1 MLIVFD
7 DMIDDM
13 ESNKKL
19 IPNDTELFL
28 IGRKL
33 SISLVFISQPYF
45 KVFKTIRLN
54 AIHYSFIK
62 IPGKRQLQQ
71 IASNS
76 SSDIDFEEFMKMYRD
91 YTKKNIFSE

>member
-1 MLIVFD
+1 
-7 DMIDDM
+7 MIDDM

-28 IGRKL
+28 IGIKL
-33 SISLVFISQPYF
+33 SISLVFISQPYLQ
-45 KVFKTIRLN
+45 VFKTIRLN
-54 AIHYSFIK
+54 TTHYSFMK

-76 SSDIDFEEFMKMYRD
+76 SSDIDFEDFMKMYRD
-91 YTKKNIFSE
+91 YTKKKHF

>member
-1 MLIVFD
+1 
-7 DMIDDM
+7 MIDDM

-33 SISLVFISQPYF
+33 STSLVFISQPYF

-54 AIHYSFIK
+54 TTDYSFMK
-62 IPGKRQLQQ
+62 IPGKRELQQ

-76 SSDIDFEEFMKMYRD
+76 SSDIDFEDFMKMYRD
-91 YTKKNIFSE
+91 YTKKSIFSE

>member
-1 MLIVFD
+1 
-7 DMIDDM
+7 MIDDM

-33 SISLVFISQPYF
+33 STSLVFISQTYF

-54 AIHYSFIK
+54 TTDYSFMK
-62 IPGKRQLQQ
+62 IPGKRELQQ

-76 SSDIDFEEFMKMYRD
+76 SSDIDFEDFMKMYRD
-91 YTKKNIFSE
+91 YTKKSIFSE